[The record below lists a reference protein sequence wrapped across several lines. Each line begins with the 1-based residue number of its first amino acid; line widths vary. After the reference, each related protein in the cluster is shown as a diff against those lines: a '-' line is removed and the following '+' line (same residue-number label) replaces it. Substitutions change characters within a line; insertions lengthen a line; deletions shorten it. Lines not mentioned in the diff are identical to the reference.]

1 MASCVCYFYTDNDNY
16 SSYEKKD
23 QWPQQFIKEIN
34 DLNANMEMQLGNALN
49 TDIMYLRKKYKDW
62 GCSGTEPTSK
72 SDAINRAFDLH
83 RNVTKGLSTLSRE
96 VIDNLIMQDT
106 ALHVLINWLNG
117 FHTIARKYMKT
128 DMDIDANYVL
138 FVKQVFPD
146 PYSARIG
153 QQVHLNKKSVI
164 VSGYNQ
170 QTALSLD
177 NTYDLVIRPVMAN
190 GDTHTYVDQ
199 KDFMSLTKDW
209 GLRNDWVRIF
219 IAFNMFN
226 LGQVWVEEWGERMR
240 LSNSGPGLF
249 RKLSESGYITTLL
262 KYLTE
267 FTDVLYSQ
275 AQFETIIEELT
286 GERPDMSVGS
296 KPDVS
301 KSNETR
307 AVQQMPFLDPNDT
320 NPLGVARTVVPQV
333 VVKTEDYDTED
344 FTEEQAI
351 DMHAPPKKIRRS
363 SEREETYE
371 PAPKRRR
378 PAAVVEEES
387 QTGLYIA
394 ALVGI
399 LALAMY

>member
-1 MASCVCYFYTDNDNY
+1 MNLEHLKPIGRSDDRPHLETFRLNVLQIAKRDQKSYLTVGEILDGKETINDLSVDYSAAQTGMEQRGVSSSQCMHALERLRQLFHCNRNLYLHIYGKLCMYVKGAYFYTDNDNY

-34 DLNANMEMQLGNALN
+34 DLNANMEMQLGRALN

-117 FHTIARKYMKT
+117 FHTIARKYTKT
-128 DMDIDANYVL
+128 DMDIDPNYAL

-164 VSGYNQ
+164 VSYKQ
-170 QTALSLD
+170 ETALSLD
-177 NTYDLVIRPVMAN
+177 NTYDLLIRPVMAN

-199 KDFMSLTKDW
+199 RDFMSLTKDW

-226 LGQVWVEEWGERMR
+226 LGQMR
-240 LSNSGPGLF
+240 
-249 RKLSESGYITTLL
+249 
-262 KYLTE
+262 
-267 FTDVLYSQ
+267 
-275 AQFETIIEELT
+275 
-286 GERPDMSVGS
+286 
-296 KPDVS
+296 
-301 KSNETR
+301 
-307 AVQQMPFLDPNDT
+307 
-320 NPLGVARTVVPQV
+320 
-333 VVKTEDYDTED
+333 
-344 FTEEQAI
+344 
-351 DMHAPPKKIRRS
+351 
-363 SEREETYE
+363 
-371 PAPKRRR
+371 
-378 PAAVVEEES
+378 
-387 QTGLYIA
+387 
-394 ALVGI
+394 
-399 LALAMY
+399 